1 MGGLKEELQAAGL
14 DRRLPGSRKEPD
26 MKHWRETQEIVE
38 RAVALAA
45 DGRRAAIA
53 TVVRIEGSAYRR
65 PCARLLIQDDG
76 LTCGGVSGGC
86 LEADVRDVALSVIQ
100 SDAPRLL
107 PELAAY
113 EGEGCGKQVVK
124 RHRHEAESAS
134 WRAEALTDLDAP

>member
-1 MGGLKEELQAAGL
+1 
-14 DRRLPGSRKEPD
+14 
-26 MKHWRETQEIVE
+26 MKHWRETKEIVS
-38 RAVALAA
+38 RVIALAA

-53 TVVRIEGSAYRR
+53 TVVQIEGSSYRR
-65 PCARLLIQDDG
+65 TGARFLIQDDG

-100 SDAPRLL
+100 SDAPRLF

-134 WRAEALTDLDAP
+134 WRAEALTDLDAPEDYERVNASMDGWR